1 MSKKPFLNMDERSKQ
16 IAGKVIAIMYFLTI
30 IALQIDV
37 IVRQFVFDQNIH
49 DFEDLA
55 IILTINSLFL
65 ITALLYFGAISIQK
79 LKIKFVLIFYAWIVV
94 LGTIFTYLKYN
105 VFTDAN
111 LSFSQLMNKLVI
123 IFTISGL
130 IVLFW
135 MLFSILGKR
144 KIDKELD

>member
-1 MSKKPFLNMDERSKQ
+1 MDERSKQ